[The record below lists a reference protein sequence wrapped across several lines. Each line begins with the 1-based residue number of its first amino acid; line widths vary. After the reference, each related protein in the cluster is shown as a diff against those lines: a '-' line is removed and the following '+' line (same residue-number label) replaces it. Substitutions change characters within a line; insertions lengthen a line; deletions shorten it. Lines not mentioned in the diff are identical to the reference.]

1 MPPLDPT
8 PLIQPAETV
17 HVDTGRLHTVVQTV
31 RRAFYWDEEPLR
43 REIVTA
49 AGLLKESLVVPL
61 VLEQPTVEVFAEPLW
76 WVTYAADQHGID
88 HDLPPIGGLFTAVD
102 HLQDELSIQAP
113 RTDRALAAALEAEYL
128 LMLAEHTE
136 ASDE

>member
-1 MPPLDPT
+1 MPTLDPT

-17 HVDTGRLHTVVQTV
+17 HVDTGRLHTVVRTI
-31 RRAFYWDEEPLR
+31 RDAYLDGTPFRPEIARAS
-43 REIVTA
+43 
-49 AGLLKESLVVPL
+49 GLLKESLVVPL

-113 RTDRALAAALEAEYL
+113 RTDRGMAAALEAEYL